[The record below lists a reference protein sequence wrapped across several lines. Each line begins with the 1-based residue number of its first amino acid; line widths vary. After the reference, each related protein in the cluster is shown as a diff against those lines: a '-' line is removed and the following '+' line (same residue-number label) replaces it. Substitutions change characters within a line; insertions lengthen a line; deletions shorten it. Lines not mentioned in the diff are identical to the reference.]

1 MSESN
6 SDNKDVIEEAVVE
19 KVTKAKKTTKAAK
32 AKKVEEVVV
41 EKKAVEKEAVEKE
54 EVIVAPYI
62 TADKKEAGS
71 KSYTSYFAIAAG
83 VVFLAVLTAVTFFQ
97 DEYKSVVASV
107 ETFISADE
115 VVSDSSIATQD
126 ADLGFFEAA
135 TSNNNGQM
143 SDQIVQA
150 NYGYQPVAMNQSRND
165 SFNKMREERRA
176 AYEEAMR
183 VHNAKMAER
192 HELRT
197 AAFNRM
203 DQERI
208 TRQQKIDVMRVKTQQ
223 IHLEMQQKMQ
233 AAYAEFNAI

>member
-41 EKKAVEKEAVEKE
+41 EKVAVEKE

-83 VVFLAVLTAVTFFQ
+83 VVFVAVLTAVTFFQ
-97 DEYKSVVASV
+97 DEYQSVVASV

-115 VVSDSSIATQD
+115 VASDSSIATQD
-126 ADLGFFEAA
+126 ADLGFFETA

-150 NYGYQPVAMNQSRND
+150 NYGYQPVVMNQARND

-197 AAFNRM
+197 AAFSRM

-223 IHLEMQQKMQ
+223 IQLEMQQKMQ